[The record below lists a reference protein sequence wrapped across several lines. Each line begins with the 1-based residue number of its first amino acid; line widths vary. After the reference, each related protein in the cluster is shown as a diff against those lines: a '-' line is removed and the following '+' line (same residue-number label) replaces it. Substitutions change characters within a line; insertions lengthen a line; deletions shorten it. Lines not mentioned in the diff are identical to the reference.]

1 MSERR
6 YPRRLVSAGGG
17 KSGELR
23 YRSWDSV
30 RQVLGPDE
38 VIGLVEAVGLAGKGG
53 AGFPTHRK
61 LRLMRAQPG
70 MRKIVVLNGAEHEP
84 GSLKDRHLLQNQ
96 PHLVLEGALI
106 LAHAVGAGEVI
117 VAINQAAPGAMQA
130 FAAAATAAVAAGVD
144 FAGIEVRIAEVP
156 DHYIVGEET
165 ALLEVIEGRAAL
177 PRSRPPYPIQ
187 QGIQGAPTLVQN
199 VETAAHLPFIVS
211 HGVVPTRESGGDGGG
226 VTLCTLGEEF
236 ANPGVFEVPLGMP
249 LREIL
254 EGLGGGLRNGS
265 AIKAVQPGG
274 PSSGFLPASALDVG
288 FDAVSL
294 RNHGSALGCAAV
306 RGYSVDTCM
315 VEEIARIMRFFAE
328 ESCGQCPRCRME
340 TGMFDTILRKV
351 VTGSGTWQL
360 LAQVDKLIELAKG
373 QGKCT
378 LIDMPV
384 APLKTGVALFRDEFQ
399 AHIEGAC
406 SLCAAHDQARLTALQ
421 EQCRGGC

>member
-1 MSERR
+1 MGERR
-6 YPRRLVSAGGG
+6 HTRRLLSTAGEG
-17 KSGELR
+17 SGRLR

-30 RQVLGPDE
+30 RNVLGPQE
-38 VIGLVEAVGLAGKGG
+38 VIELVEAVGLAGKGG

-61 LRLMRAQPG
+61 LRLMRTQPG
-70 MRKIVVLNGAEHEP
+70 PRKIIVLNGAEHEP
-84 GSLKDRHLLQNQ
+84 GSLKDRHLLENY
-96 PHLVLEGALI
+96 PHRVLEGALI

-117 VAINQAAPGAMQA
+117 VAINQAAPEAAHAFSAAMS
-130 FAAAATAAVAAGVD
+130 TAVAAGVD

-177 PRSRPPYPIQ
+177 PRSRPPYPIE

-211 HGVVPTRESGGDGGG
+211 HGVVPTRQSGDAGGG
-226 VTLCTLGEEF
+226 VTLCTLGQEF
-236 ANPGVFEVPLGMP
+236 VNRGVYEVPLGMP

-254 EGLGGGLRNGS
+254 ESVGGGLRDGS

-274 PSSGFLPASALDVG
+274 PSSGFLVSSALDVG
-288 FDAVSL
+288 FDSVSL
-294 RNHGSALGCAAV
+294 RQQGSALGCAAI
-306 RGYSVDTCM
+306 RAYSVDTCM
-315 VEEIARIMRFFAE
+315 VEAIARIMHFFAE

-340 TGMFDTILRKV
+340 TGMLDTILRKV
-351 VTGSGTWQL
+351 VGGGGSWQL

-384 APLKTGVALFRDEFQ
+384 APLKTGLALFRDEFQ
-399 AHIEGAC
+399 AHIDGAC
-406 SLCAAHDQARLTALQ
+406 GLCAAHERAKLTAFQ
-421 EQCRGGC
+421 E

>member
-1 MSERR
+1 MGERR
-6 YPRRLVSAGGG
+6 YTRRLLSTAGEGAG
-17 KSGELR
+17 RLR

-30 RQVLGPDE
+30 RNVVGPDE
-38 VIGLVEAVGLAGKGG
+38 VIDLVEAVGLAGKGG

-61 LRLMRAQPG
+61 LRLMRTQPG
-70 MRKIVVLNGAEHEP
+70 PRKIIVLNGAEHEP
-84 GSLKDRHLLQNQ
+84 GSLKDRHLLENY
-96 PHLVLEGALI
+96 PHRVLEGALI

-117 VAINQAAPGAMQA
+117 VAINQAAPGAAQA
-130 FAAAATAAVAAGVD
+130 FAAAMSAAVAAGVD

-177 PRSRPPYPIQ
+177 PRSRPPYPIE

-211 HGVVPTRESGGDGGG
+211 HGVVPTRASGEAGGG

-236 ANPGVFEVPLGMP
+236 VNPGVYEVPLGMP

-254 EGLGGGLRNGS
+254 ESVGGGLRDGS

-274 PSSGFLPASALDVG
+274 PSSGFLASSALDVG
-288 FDAVSL
+288 FDSVSL
-294 RNHGSALGCAAV
+294 RHQGSALGCAAI
-306 RGYSVDTCM
+306 RAYSVDTCM
-315 VEEIARIMRFFAE
+315 VEEIARIMHFFAQ

-340 TGMFDTILRKV
+340 TGMLDTILRKV
-351 VTGSGTWQL
+351 VAGGGSWQL

-384 APLKTGVALFRDEFQ
+384 APLKTGLALFRDEFQ
-399 AHIEGAC
+399 AHIEGTC
-406 SLCAAHDQARLTALQ
+406 GRCAAAHGQAKLTALQ
-421 EQCRGGC
+421 G

>member
-6 YPRRLVSAGGG
+6 YERRLLSAGRER
-17 KSGELR
+17 SGQPR
-23 YRSWDSV
+23 YRSWNSV

-38 VIGLVEAVGLAGKGG
+38 VIELVEAVGLAGKGG

-61 LRLMRAQPG
+61 LRLMRTQPG
-70 MRKIVVLNGAEHEP
+70 TRKILVLNGAEHEP
-84 GSLKDRHLLQNQ
+84 GSLKDRHLLENH

-117 VAINQAAPGAMQA
+117 VAINQAAPGAMRA
-130 FAAAATAAVAAGVD
+130 FAAAVSSAVAAGVD
-144 FAGIEVRIAEVP
+144 FAGIEVRTAEVP

-177 PRSRPPYPIQ
+177 PRSRPPYPIE

-211 HGVVPTRESGGDGGG
+211 HGVVPTRESGGAGGG

-236 ANPGVFEVPLGMP
+236 ANSGVYEVPLGMP

-254 EGLGGGLRNGS
+254 EGLGGGLRDGA

-274 PSSGFLPASALDVG
+274 PSSGFLASSALDVG

-294 RNHGSALGCAAV
+294 RRQGSALGCAAI
-306 RGYSVDTCM
+306 RAYSVDSCM
-315 VEEIARIMRFFAE
+315 VEEIARIMRFFAQ

-340 TGMFDTILRKV
+340 TGMLDAILRKV
-351 VTGSGTWQL
+351 VTGGGSWQL
-360 LAQVDKLIELAKG
+360 LAQVDKLIDLAKG

-384 APLKTGVALFRDEFQ
+384 APLKSGLALFRDEFQ

-406 SLCAAHDQARLTALQ
+406 GLCAAHGQANLTALQ
-421 EQCRGGC
+421 E

>member
-6 YPRRLVSAGGG
+6 YERRLLSAGRERPGQA
-17 KSGELR
+17 R
-23 YRSWDSV
+23 YRSWNSV

-38 VIGLVEAVGLAGKGG
+38 VIELVEAVGLAGKGG

-61 LRLMRAQPG
+61 LRLMRTQPG
-70 MRKIVVLNGAEHEP
+70 PRKILVLNGAEHEP
-84 GSLKDRHLLQNQ
+84 GSLKDRHLLENH

-117 VAINQAAPGAMQA
+117 VAINQAAPGATRA
-130 FAAAATAAVAAGVD
+130 FAAAVSGAVAAGVD
-144 FAGIEVRIAEVP
+144 FAGIEVRTVEVP

-177 PRSRPPYPIQ
+177 PRSRPPYPIE

-211 HGVVPTRESGGDGGG
+211 HGVVPTGESGGAGGG

-236 ANPGVFEVPLGMP
+236 ANPGVYEVPLGMP

-254 EGLGGGLRNGS
+254 EGLGGGLRDGA

-274 PSSGFLPASALDVG
+274 PSSGFLASSALDVG

-294 RNHGSALGCAAV
+294 RRQGSALGCAAI
-306 RGYSVDTCM
+306 RAYSVDSCM
-315 VEEIARIMRFFAE
+315 VEEIARIMHFFAQ

-340 TGMFDTILRKV
+340 TGMLDTILRKV
-351 VTGSGTWQL
+351 LTGSGSWQL

-373 QGKCT
+373 QGKCA

-384 APLKTGVALFRDEFQ
+384 APLKSGLALFRDEFQ

-406 SLCAAHDQARLTALQ
+406 GLCAAHGQVKLTALQ
-421 EQCRGGC
+421 E

>member
-1 MSERR
+1 MGERR
-6 YPRRLVSAGGG
+6 YARRLLSAGGER
-17 KSGELR
+17 SGPLR
-23 YRSWDSV
+23 YRSWNSV
-30 RQVLGPDE
+30 RQVLGPEE
-38 VIGLVEAVGLAGKGG
+38 VIELVEAVGLAGKGG

-70 MRKIVVLNGAEHEP
+70 TRKILVLNGAEHEP
-84 GSLKDRHLLQNQ
+84 GSLKDRHLLENH
-96 PHLVLEGALI
+96 PHLVLEGGLI
-106 LAHAVGAGEVI
+106 LAHTVGASEVI
-117 VAINQAAPGAMQA
+117 VAINQAAPGARQA
-130 FAAAATAAVAAGVD
+130 FAGAVDAAVAAGVD

-177 PRSRPPYPIQ
+177 PRSRPPYPIE

-211 HGVVPTRESGGDGGG
+211 HGVVPTRESGGAGGG

-236 ANPGVFEVPLGMP
+236 ANPGVYEVPLGMP

-254 EGLGGGLRNGS
+254 DGLGGGLRDGS

-274 PSSGFLPASALDVG
+274 PSSGFLASSALEVG
-288 FDAVSL
+288 FDSVSL
-294 RNHGSALGCAAV
+294 RQQGSALGCAAI
-306 RGYSVDTCM
+306 RAYSADTCM
-315 VEEIARIMRFFAE
+315 VEEIARIMHFFAQ

-340 TGMFDTILRKV
+340 TGMLDTILRKV
-351 VTGSGTWQL
+351 VTGSGSWQL

-384 APLKTGVALFRDEFQ
+384 APLKTGLALFRDEFQ
-399 AHIEGAC
+399 AHIEGTC
-406 SLCAAHDQARLTALQ
+406 GLCAAHDQVKLTALQ
-421 EQCRGGC
+421 E

>member
-1 MSERR
+1 MGERW
-6 YPRRLVSAGGG
+6 YSRRLLSAGGER
-17 KSGELR
+17 SAELR
-23 YRSWDSV
+23 YRSWNSV

-38 VIGLVEAVGLAGKGG
+38 VMELVEAVGLAGKGG
-53 AGFPTHRK
+53 AGFPAHRK

-70 MRKIVVLNGAEHEP
+70 TGKILVLNGAEHEP
-84 GSLKDRHLLQNQ
+84 GSLKDRYLLENH

-106 LAHAVGAGEVI
+106 LAHVVGAGEVI
-117 VAINQAAPGAMQA
+117 VAINQVAAGAAQA
-130 FAAAATAAVAAGVD
+130 FAAAMTAAVAAGVD

-177 PRSRPPYPIQ
+177 PRSRPPYPIE
-187 QGIQGAPTLVQN
+187 QGIHGAPTLVQN

-211 HGVVPTRESGGDGGG
+211 HGVVPTQASGGAGGG

-236 ANPGVFEVPLGMP
+236 VNPGVYEVPLGMP
-249 LREIL
+249 LREIVQ
-254 EGLGGGLRNGS
+254 GIGGGLRDGS

-274 PSSGFLPASALDVG
+274 PSSGFLASSALDVG
-288 FDAVSL
+288 FDAGSL
-294 RNHGSALGCAAV
+294 RQQGSALGCAAI
-306 RGYSVDTCM
+306 RAYSVDSCM
-315 VEEIARIMRFFAE
+315 VEEIARIMHFFAQ

-340 TGMFDTILRKV
+340 TGMLDTILRKV
-351 VTGSGTWQL
+351 VTSGGSWQL
-360 LAQVDKLIELAKG
+360 LSQVDKLFELAKG

-384 APLKTGVALFRDEFQ
+384 APLKTGLALFRDEFQ

-406 SLCAAHDQARLTALQ
+406 GLCAAHERVKLTALQ
-421 EQCRGGC
+421 E

>member
-1 MSERR
+1 MGERR
-6 YPRRLVSAGGG
+6 YARRLLSAGGER
-17 KSGELR
+17 SGPVR
-23 YRSWDSV
+23 YRSWNSV
-30 RQVLGPDE
+30 RQVLGPEE
-38 VIGLVEAVGLAGKGG
+38 VIELVEAVGLAGKGG

-70 MRKIVVLNGAEHEP
+70 TRKILVLNGAEHEP
-84 GSLKDRHLLQNQ
+84 GSLKDRHLLENH
-96 PHLVLEGALI
+96 PHLVLEGGLI
-106 LAHAVGAGEVI
+106 LAHTVDASEVI
-117 VAINQAAPGAMQA
+117 VAINQAAPGARQA
-130 FAAAATAAVAAGVD
+130 FAGAVDAAVAAGVD

-177 PRSRPPYPIQ
+177 PRSRPPYPIE

-211 HGVVPTRESGGDGGG
+211 HGVVPTRESGGAGGG

-236 ANPGVFEVPLGMP
+236 ANPGVYEVPLGMP

-254 EGLGGGLRNGS
+254 DGLGGGLRDGS

-274 PSSGFLPASALDVG
+274 PSSGFLASSALEVG
-288 FDAVSL
+288 FDSVSL
-294 RNHGSALGCAAV
+294 RQQGSALGCAAI
-306 RGYSVDTCM
+306 RAYSADTCM
-315 VEEIARIMRFFAE
+315 VEEIARIMHFFAQ

-340 TGMFDTILRKV
+340 TGMLDTILRKV
-351 VTGSGTWQL
+351 VTGSGSWQL

-384 APLKTGVALFRDEFQ
+384 APLKTGLALFRDEFQ
-399 AHIEGAC
+399 AHIEGTC
-406 SLCAAHDQARLTALQ
+406 GLCAAHDQVKLTALQ
-421 EQCRGGC
+421 E

>member
-1 MSERR
+1 MGERR
-6 YPRRLVSAGGG
+6 HAYRLLSGGDESSLRR
-17 KSGELR
+17 R
-23 YRSWDSV
+23 YRSWKSV
-30 RQVLGPDE
+30 RHVIGPEE
-38 VIGLVEAVGLAGKGG
+38 VIELVEAAGLAGKGG

-70 MRKIVVLNGAEHEP
+70 TRKIVVLNGAEHEP
-84 GSLKDRHLLQNQ
+84 GSLKDRYLLENH

-106 LAHAVGAGEVI
+106 LAHAVGAAEVI
-117 VAINQAAPGAMQA
+117 VAINQAAP
-130 FAAAATAAVAAGVD
+130 AAARALAAAVSAAVASGID
-144 FAGIEVRIAEVP
+144 FAGIEVRITEVP

-165 ALLEVIEGRAAL
+165 ALLEVLEGRPAL
-177 PRSRPPYPIQ
+177 PRARPPYPIEHGL
-187 QGIQGAPTLVQN
+187 QGVPTLVQN

-211 HGVVPTRESGGDGGG
+211 HGAVPTRVSGDAGGG

-236 ANPGVFEVPLGMP
+236 ASPGVYEVPLGMP

-254 EGLGGGLRNGS
+254 ESLGGGLRDGS

-274 PSSGFLPASALDVG
+274 PSSGFLAAGALEVG

-294 RNHGSALGCAAV
+294 RQQGSALGCAAI
-306 RGYSVDTCM
+306 RAYSVASCM
-315 VEEIARIMRFFAE
+315 VAEIARIQHFFAQ

-340 TGMFDTILRKV
+340 TGMLDTILRKTV
-351 VTGSGTWQL
+351 AGAGSWQL

-384 APLKTGVALFRDEFQ
+384 APLKTGLTLFRDEFQ
-399 AHIEGAC
+399 AHIDGRC
-406 SLCAAHDQARLTALQ
+406 VLCAAPGQVRPAALQ
-421 EQCRGGC
+421 EQCRG

>member
-1 MSERR
+1 MGERR
-6 YPRRLVSAGGG
+6 HTRRLLSTAGEG
-17 KSGELR
+17 SGRLR

-30 RQVLGPDE
+30 RNVLGPQE
-38 VIGLVEAVGLAGKGG
+38 VIELVEAVGLAGKGG

-61 LRLMRAQPG
+61 LRLMRTQPG
-70 MRKIVVLNGAEHEP
+70 PRKIIVLNGAEHEP
-84 GSLKDRHLLQNQ
+84 GSLKDRHLLENY
-96 PHLVLEGALI
+96 PHRVLEGALI

-117 VAINQAAPGAMQA
+117 VAINQAAPEAAHAFSAAMS
-130 FAAAATAAVAAGVD
+130 TAVAAGVD

-177 PRSRPPYPIQ
+177 PRSRPPYPIE

-211 HGVVPTRESGGDGGG
+211 HGVVPTRQSGDAGGG
-226 VTLCTLGEEF
+226 VTLCTLGQEF
-236 ANPGVFEVPLGMP
+236 VNRGVYEVPLGMP

-254 EGLGGGLRNGS
+254 ESVGGGLRDGS

-274 PSSGFLPASALDVG
+274 PSSGFLVSSALDVG
-288 FDAVSL
+288 FDSVSL
-294 RNHGSALGCAAV
+294 RQQGSALGCAAI
-306 RGYSVDTCM
+306 RAYSVDTCM
-315 VEEIARIMRFFAE
+315 VEAIARIMHFFAE

-340 TGMFDTILRKV
+340 TGMLDTILRKV
-351 VTGSGTWQL
+351 VGGGGSWQL

-384 APLKTGVALFRDEFQ
+384 APLKTGLALFRDEFQ
-399 AHIEGAC
+399 AHIDGAC
-406 SLCAAHDQARLTALQ
+406 GLCAAHERAKLTALQ
-421 EQCRGGC
+421 E

>member
-1 MSERR
+1 MGERR
-6 YPRRLVSAGGG
+6 YPRRLLSTAGEG
-17 KSGELR
+17 SGRLR

-30 RQVLGPDE
+30 RNVVGPDE
-38 VIGLVEAVGLAGKGG
+38 VIDLVEAVGLAGKGG

-61 LRLMRAQPG
+61 LRLMRTQPG
-70 MRKIVVLNGAEHEP
+70 PRKIIVLNGAEHEP
-84 GSLKDRHLLQNQ
+84 GSLKDRHLLENY
-96 PHLVLEGALI
+96 PHRVLEGALI

-117 VAINQAAPGAMQA
+117 VAINQAAPGAAHA
-130 FAAAATAAVAAGVD
+130 FAAAMSSAVAAGVD

-177 PRSRPPYPIQ
+177 PRSRPPYPIE

-211 HGVVPTRESGGDGGG
+211 HGVVPTRASGDAGGG

-236 ANPGVFEVPLGMP
+236 ANPGVYEVPLGMP

-254 EGLGGGLRNGS
+254 ETVGGGLRDGS

-274 PSSGFLPASALDVG
+274 PSSGFLASDALDVG
-288 FDAVSL
+288 FDSVSL
-294 RNHGSALGCAAV
+294 RHRGSALGCAAI
-306 RGYSVDTCM
+306 RAYSVDTCM
-315 VEEIARIMRFFAE
+315 VEEIARIMHFFAE

-340 TGMFDTILRKV
+340 TGMLDTILRKV
-351 VTGSGTWQL
+351 VAGGGSWQL

-384 APLKTGVALFRDEFQ
+384 APLKTGLALFRDEFQ
-399 AHIEGAC
+399 AHIDSAC
-406 SLCAAHDQARLTALQ
+406 GLCAAAHGQAKLTALQ
-421 EQCRGGC
+421 G